1 AFISWSLHPLESLTL
16 LFPHLFGFTAQ
27 TYYGAMNFNMTT
39 YYFGS
44 MAVILALAAFFRK
57 KTRGTAVFTACA
69 AALFLIL
76 SWGGFT
82 PLYGI
87 FFHIPVFKQFRTP
100 SRFMY
105 IFTFFMCV
113 LSAIGL
119 ENIMAA
125 AEEQKEKKTW
135 DYFKWAAIALGSVC
149 ALLLAAAGAGTPQLI
164 SSLYGF
170 FKGTV
175 APAQIISFVEPE
187 IITDIIFFVAAAVIL
202 AAIIFLLLKKKIKNL
217 AAAAFVLAA
226 FNLIDMHRI
235 DSKFINFVD
244 YNTVIPSVD
253 PMASVIKKD
262 SDIVRSTDFSFD
274 WGAPNRNIYYDLEG
288 VNGMHGLMPGK
299 YVKMRN
305 DGAFNFLNN
314 DRYFNIK
321 YYITKQELVVKG
333 LTKIYDDGRKV
344 FMDASCAPRFDFTD
358 TIIKMPGDA
367 EIYNLMKSGG
377 FDYKSALVKDDIV
390 LTPSGEKLAYK
401 IGLFMYS
408 PNRIKMRVTTT
419 KDGLLI
425 VKNQY
430 YPAWKVEVDKRPGKI
445 YNVDYCFMG
454 IPVKAGTHVLDIYY
468 GMGGFYAGL
477 MLTLAGL
484 GAYII
489 VFIFERRKKEKSQ
502 DK

>member
-1 AFISWSLHPLESLTL
+1 
-16 LFPHLFGFTAQ
+16 
-27 TYYGAMNFNMTT
+27 
-39 YYFGS
+39 
-44 MAVILALAAFFRK
+44 MAVMLALPAFFRK
-57 KTRGTAVFTACA
+57 KHRGFAVFTACTA
-69 AALFLIL
+69 AFFLVL

-87 FFHIPVFKQFRTP
+87 FYHIPVFKQFRTP

-105 IFTFFMCV
+105 IFTFFMCA
-113 LSAIGL
+113 LSATGL

-125 AEEQKEKKTW
+125 AEEQKEKKAGV
-135 DYFKWAAIALGSVC
+135 YFKWAAITLGAVC
-149 ALLLAAAGAGTPQLI
+149 ALLLAAAGAGMSPLI

-170 FKGTV
+170 FKGIA
-175 APAQIISFVEPE
+175 APARVISFVEPE
-187 IITDIIFFVAAAVIL
+187 IDRDIIFFVVSAGV
-202 AAIIFLLLKKKIKNL
+202 LLLTCFLILKGRLRNF

-226 FNLIDMHRI
+226 FNFIDMHRI
-235 DSKFINFVD
+235 DSKFINFVE

-253 PMASVIKKD
+253 PMASAIKKD

-274 WGAPNRNIYYDLEG
+274 WGAPNRNIYYDMEG

-299 YVKMRN
+299 YVKMKN
-305 DGAFNFLNN
+305 DGVFNFLNN

-321 YYITKQELVVKG
+321 YYITKQELSVKG

-358 TIIKMPGDA
+358 RIIKMPGDA

-377 FDYKSALVKDDIV
+377 FDYKAALVKDDID
-390 LTPSGEKLAYK
+390 LTQSGEKLTYK
-401 IGLFMYS
+401 IGLSMYS
-408 PNRIKMRVTTT
+408 PNRIKMEVTAS

-425 VKNQY
+425 IKNQY
-430 YPAWKVEVDKRPGKI
+430 YPAWKVDVDKRTGKI

-454 IPVKAGTHVLDIYY
+454 IPVKAGTHELDIYY
-468 GMGGFYAGL
+468 GLSGFYAGL
-477 MLTLAGL
+477 LLTIAGL
-484 GAYII
+484 AAYIL
-489 VFIFERRKKEKSQ
+489 VFILERRKKEKRQ